1 MTDLRIIPASQA
13 QAEIRIS
20 NSTFI
25 ASAGPVFSVEEAKAF
40 IDQIKARYADAT
52 HNVPVYI
59 IGHPPSVIEHSN
71 DDGEPAGTAGRPAL
85 SVLRGSGFGDIA
97 IVITRYFG
105 GTKLGTGGLVR
116 AYSEAVRSVL
126 EILPKAEKAATIT
139 TEFTVG
145 YPLYEQT
152 QQLVEAFDGN
162 IENQNF
168 EIDVRLRVKFR
179 EDAFEKF
186 QQNLIQLTNGQVRAS
201 IAESQPDD
209 IFPLSPG

>member
-1 MTDLRIIPASQA
+1 MTDQRIIPASQA

-25 ASAGPVFSVEEAKAF
+25 ATAGPVFSVEEAKAF
-40 IDQIKARYADAT
+40 IDEIKARYADAT

-139 TEFTVG
+139 TEFKIG
-145 YPLYEQT
+145 YSLYEQT
-152 QQLVEAFDGN
+152 QRLIEALDGN
-162 IENQNF
+162 IQNQHF
-168 EIDVRLRVKFR
+168 EVDVTIQVKFR
-179 EDAFEKF
+179 EEAFEKF
-186 QQNLIQLTNGQVRAS
+186 QQDLIQLTNGQVAAA
-201 IAESQPDD
+201 IADSHPDD
-209 IFPLSPG
+209 IFPISEA